1 VNVTPDTVTTDTVTP
16 WPIVADRIAALAAVP
31 GRLLVVTDFD
41 GTIAPITPEPMATRV
56 LPLGRAAL
64 RRLAGLAEARPDRLE
79 LVVLSGRAAADV
91 AGRVRVGGVRYLGN
105 HGVEGGSLA
114 RRSAAER
121 LAVATDPDLVRHAPT
136 VRRLAAD
143 VAGRLGNPD
152 WLFVEDKGPTVAF
165 HFRRA
170 ADGEA
175 ARSAVLAAIDD
186 AETASGEIGLVRF
199 EGRLVVEL
207 HPEGAGHK
215 GAAVERLLDE
225 LRPVAAIALGDDRSD
240 AEAFRAIGAARAAGR
255 LRDGLTVGVHGAA
268 ETPPEVIDA
277 ADVILAGPR
286 DAARVLALLSREVST
301 RLA

>member
-1 VNVTPDTVTTDTVTP
+1 VIVAEAAVTP
-16 WPIVADRIAALAAVP
+16 WPIVADRIAAIAGVP

-64 RRLAGLAEARPDRLE
+64 RRLAALAEGHPDRLE
-79 LVVLSGRAAADV
+79 VVVLSGRAAADV

-105 HGVEGGSLA
+105 HGVEGGALA
-114 RRSAAER
+114 RRSSAER
-121 LAVATDPDLVRHAPT
+121 LAVATDPALLRHAPT
-136 VRRLAAD
+136 VHRLADD
-143 VAGRLGNPD
+143 VAIRLGNPG

-170 ADGEA
+170 ADGDA
-175 ARSAVLAAIDD
+175 ARSALLAAIDE
-186 AETASGEIGLVRF
+186 AETASGEIGLVRL
-199 EGRLVVEL
+199 EGRRVVEL

-225 LRPVAAIALGDDRSD
+225 TRPAAAIVLGDDRSD
-240 AEAFRAIGAARAAGR
+240 AEAFRAIRAAREAGR
-255 LRDGLTVGVHGAA
+255 LRDGLAVGVHGAA
-268 ETPPEVIDA
+268 ETPSEVVEA
-277 ADVILAGPR
+277 ADVLLAGPY
-286 DAARVLALLSREVST
+286 DAARALALLSREVRS

>member
-1 VNVTPDTVTTDTVTP
+1 VTVTPDTVTTDTVTP

-121 LAVATDPDLVRHAPT
+121 LAVATDPD
-136 VRRLAAD
+136 

-175 ARSAVLAAIDD
+175 ARTAVLAAIDD

-255 LRDGLTVGVHGAA
+255 LRDGLTVGIHGAA

>member
-1 VNVTPDTVTTDTVTP
+1 VTVARAAVTP
-16 WPIVADRIAALAAVP
+16 WALVVDRIVALAAVP

-64 RRLAGLAEARPDRLE
+64 RRLAGLAEAHPDRLA

-114 RRSAAER
+114 RRSPAER
-121 LAVATDPDLVRHAPT
+121 LAVATDPALVRHAPT
-136 VRRLAAD
+136 VRRLADD
-143 VAGRLGNPD
+143 VAGRLDHPD

-170 ADGEA
+170 ADGDA
-175 ARSAVLAAIDD
+175 ARTAVLAAIDD
-186 AETASGEIGLVRF
+186 AETASGELGLVRL
-199 EGRLVVEL
+199 EGRRVVEL

-215 GAAVERLLDE
+215 GAAVARLLDE
-225 LRPVAAIALGDDRSD
+225 VRPAAAIVLGDDRSD
-240 AEAFRAIGAARAAGR
+240 AEAFRVIGVARASGR
-255 LRDGLTVGVHGAA
+255 LGDGLAVGVHGAA
-268 ETPPEVIDA
+268 ETPSELVES